1 MVKIRGQGLEGYRVG
16 DFLVAAKKNIQLLP
30 GRLLPGDTIGIV
42 APAGPFDR
50 KEFGRGVEALKAMG
64 FRIVVPD
71 DIYIK
76 NGYLAGPDIHRA
88 NLINTFF
95 ADRKI
100 KAIICARGGFGSMR
114 ILSLLD
120 FELIKKNP
128 KIFIGFS
135 DISAILSV
143 LYTKC
148 GFVVF
153 HGPMVTS
160 LGDASRKTMEALLAA
175 VSSDAML
182 AIRPKTGITIR
193 HGLASG
199 PVAGGN
205 LTTLCHLVGT
215 SFEPGLKGHLLLLED
230 KGEPCYRIDRML
242 THMKLAGCFDDL
254 AGLVLGSF
262 KNCGPI
268 SEIIEIVDN
277 LFKEDNIPILAGF
290 EVGHGKNNITI
301 PIGLNATVDADRQLL
316 SFHESATSNEQRA

>member
-1 MVKIRGQGLEGYRVG
+1 MQ
-16 DFLVAAKKNIQLLP
+16 LVP
-30 GRLLPGDTIGIV
+30 DRLLPGDTIGIV
-42 APAGPFDR
+42 APASPFDR
-50 KEFGRGVEALKAMG
+50 KEFDRGVAVLKAMG
-64 FRIVVPD
+64 FRIIVPD

-76 NGYLAGPDIHRA
+76 KGYLAGPDIHRA

-114 ILSLLD
+114 VLSLLD
-120 FELIKKNP
+120 FESIKKNP

-160 LGDASRKTMEALLAA
+160 LGDASKKTREALLAA

-193 HGLASG
+193 HGMASG
-199 PVAGGN
+199 PIAGGS

-215 SFEPGLKGHLLLLED
+215 PFEPMFKGHILFLED
-230 KGEPCYRIDRML
+230 KGEACYRIDRML
-242 THMKLAGCFDDL
+242 TQMKLAGCFDGL

-262 KNCGPI
+262 KDCGSV
-268 SEIIEIVDN
+268 SEIIGIVDN
-277 LFKEDNIPILAGF
+277 LFKEDNIPVLAGF
-290 EVGHGKNNITI
+290 EVGHGKSNITI
-301 PIGLNATVDADRQLL
+301 PIGLNATLDTDTQLL
-316 SFHESATSNEQRA
+316 SFHKSATSNQQKVRRSEQGLMIVD

>member
-1 MVKIRGQGLEGYRVG
+1 MSVRENMQLAPNRV
-16 DFLVAAKKNIQLLP
+16 LQ
-30 GRLLPGDTIGIV
+30 GDTLGIV
-42 APAGPFDR
+42 APAGHFDR
-50 KEFGRGVEALKAMG
+50 KEFDGGVAVLKAMG
-64 FRIVVPD
+64 FRLIIPD
-71 DIYIK
+71 DIYMK
-76 NGYLAGPDIHRA
+76 NGYLAGPDINRA
-88 NLINTFF
+88 NIINAFF

-143 LYTKC
+143 LYMKC
-148 GFVVF
+148 GFVTF
-153 HGPMVTS
+153 HGPVVTS
-160 LGDASRKTMEALLAA
+160 LGDASRKTREALLAA
-175 VSSDAML
+175 VSSDTML
-182 AIRPKTGITIR
+182 AIRPKAGITIR

-199 PVAGGN
+199 PIAGGN

-215 SFEPGLKGHLLLLED
+215 PFEPELKEHLLLIED

-242 THMKLAGCFDDL
+242 THMKLAGCFDGL

-262 KNCGPI
+262 EDCGPV
-268 SEIIEIVDN
+268 SKIIEIMDN

-290 EVGHGKNNITI
+290 EIGHGKNNITI
-301 PIGLNATVDADRQLL
+301 PIGLNATVDTDRQLL
-316 SFHESATSNEQRA
+316 SFHEPATAKKRSIATH

>member
-1 MVKIRGQGLEGYRVG
+1 MSVRGKMQ
-16 DFLVAAKKNIQLLP
+16 LVP
-30 GRLLPGDTIGIV
+30 DRLLPGGTIGIV

-50 KEFGRGVEALKAMG
+50 KEFDRGVAVLKAMG
-64 FRIVVPD
+64 FHIVIPD
-71 DIYIK
+71 DIDMK

-95 ADRKI
+95 ADGKI
-100 KAIICARGGFGSMR
+100 NAIICARGGFGSIR

-120 FELIKKNP
+120 FESIKKNP

-160 LGDASRKTMEALLAA
+160 LGDASRKTRKALLDA
-175 VSSDAML
+175 VSSDARL
-182 AIRPKTGITIR
+182 AIMPKTGKTIR

-205 LTTLCHLVGT
+205 LTTLCHLIGT
-215 SFEPGLKGHLLLLED
+215 PFEPVFKGHILFLED
-230 KGEPCYRIDRML
+230 KGEACYRIDRML
-242 THMKLAGCFDDL
+242 SHMKLAGCFDGL

-262 KNCGPI
+262 KDCGPV
-268 SEIIEIVDN
+268 SEIIGVVDN
-277 LFKEDNIPILAGF
+277 IFKEHNIPVLAGF
-290 EVGHGKNNITI
+290 EVGHGKNNVTI
-301 PIGLNATVDADRQLL
+301 PIGLNATLDTGRQLL
-316 SFHESATSNEQRA
+316 SFHEPAATKKAL

>member
-1 MVKIRGQGLEGYRVG
+1 MSVRE
-16 DFLVAAKKNIQLLP
+16 NTQLLP
-30 GRLLPGDTIGIV
+30 DRLMPGDTIGIV
-42 APAGPFDR
+42 APAGSFDR
-50 KEFGRGVEALKAMG
+50 KEFDRGVVVLKAMG
-64 FRIVVPD
+64 FSIVVPD
-71 DIYIK
+71 DIHIK

-114 ILSLLD
+114 ILSLLN
-120 FELIKKNP
+120 FKSIKKNP

-143 LYTKC
+143 LYTRF

-160 LGDASRKTMEALLAA
+160 LGDASRKTREALFAA
-175 VSSDAML
+175 VSSDAGL
-182 AIRPKTGITIR
+182 AIMPKTGKTIR

-205 LTTLCHLVGT
+205 LTTLCHLIGT
-215 SFEPGLKGHLLLLED
+215 PFEPVFKGHILFLED
-230 KGEPCYRIDRML
+230 KGEACYRIDRML
-242 THMKLAGCFDDL
+242 SHMKLAGCFEGL

-262 KNCGPI
+262 KDCGPVGKI
-268 SEIIEIVDN
+268 FGIVDN
-277 LFKEDNIPILAGF
+277 IFKDDNIPMLAGF

-301 PIGLNATVDADRQLL
+301 PIGLNATLDTDRQLL
-316 SFHESATSNEQRA
+316 LFHEPATTH

>member
-1 MVKIRGQGLEGYRVG
+1 MS
-16 DFLVAAKKNIQLLP
+16 AKKNMQLVP
-30 GRLLPGDTIGIV
+30 DRLLPGDTIGIV
-42 APAGPFDR
+42 APASPFDR
-50 KEFGRGVEALKAMG
+50 KEFNRGVAVLKGMG
-64 FRIVVPD
+64 FYIVVPD

-88 NLINTFF
+88 NLINIFF

-100 KAIICARGGFGSMR
+100 KAIICARGGFGSMK

-120 FELIKKNP
+120 FESIKKNP
-128 KIFIGFS
+128 KVFIGFS

-160 LGDASRKTMEALLAA
+160 LGDASRKTREALLAA
-175 VSSDAML
+175 VSSDVRL
-182 AIRPKTGITIR
+182 AIRPKTGVTIR
-193 HGLASG
+193 HGMASG
-199 PVAGGN
+199 PIAGGS

-215 SFEPGLKGHLLLLED
+215 PFEPGLKGHLLLLED
-230 KGEPCYRIDRML
+230 KGESCYRIDRML
-242 THMKLAGCFDDL
+242 THMKLAGCFDGL

-262 KNCGPI
+262 EDCGSV
-268 SEIIEIVDN
+268 SEIIRIVDD

-301 PIGLNATVDADRQLL
+301 PIGLNATVDTDTQLL
-316 SFHESATSNEQRA
+316 SFYKSATSKQQPVTSNQQRAKPL

>member
-1 MVKIRGQGLEGYRVG
+1 M
-16 DFLVAAKKNIQLLP
+16 AAKKNIQLLP

-50 KEFGRGVEALKAMG
+50 KEFGRGVEALKAIG

-301 PIGLNATVDADRQLL
+301 PIGLNATVDTDRQLL

>member
-1 MVKIRGQGLEGYRVG
+1 MG
-16 DFLVAAKKNIQLLP
+16 AKKNIQLVP
-30 GRLLPGDTIGIV
+30 DRLLPGDTIGIV

-50 KEFGRGVEALKAMG
+50 KKFDRGVTVLKAMG
-64 FRIVVPD
+64 FHIVIPD
-71 DIYIK
+71 DIYTK

-88 NLINTFF
+88 SLINTFF
-95 ADRKI
+95 VDRKI

-120 FELIKKNP
+120 FESIKKNP

-153 HGPMVTS
+153 HGPMVTC
-160 LGDASRKTMEALLAA
+160 LGDTSRKTSKALLSA
-175 VSSDAML
+175 VSSEAGL
-182 AIRPKTGITIR
+182 AIMPKTGITIR

-205 LTTLCHLVGT
+205 LTTLCHLIGT
-215 SFEPGLKGHLLLLED
+215 PFEPMFKGHILFLED
-230 KGEPCYRIDRML
+230 KGEAGYRIDRML
-242 THMKLAGCFDDL
+242 SHMKLAGCFEGL

-262 KNCGPI
+262 EDCGPV
-268 SEIIEIVDN
+268 SEIVEIVDN
-277 LFKEDNIPILAGF
+277 IFKEDNIPILAGF
-290 EVGHGKNNITI
+290 EVGHEKNNITI
-301 PIGLNATVDADRQLL
+301 PIGLNATLDVDRQLL
-316 SFHESATSNEQRA
+316 SFHEPATRIEQRE

>member
-1 MVKIRGQGLEGYRVG
+1 M
-16 DFLVAAKKNIQLLP
+16 AAKKNIQLLP

-64 FRIVVPD
+64 FLIVVPD

-268 SEIIEIVDN
+268 SEIVEIVDN
-277 LFKEDNIPILAGF
+277 LFKDDNIPILAGF

-316 SFHESATSNEQRA
+316 AFHESATSKEQRA

>member
-1 MVKIRGQGLEGYRVG
+1 MSVRENMQLVPNRV
-16 DFLVAAKKNIQLLP
+16 
-30 GRLLPGDTIGIV
+30 LPGDTIGIV

-50 KEFGRGVEALKAMG
+50 KEFDSGVAVLKAMG

-71 DIYIK
+71 DIYMK
-76 NGYLAGPDIHRA
+76 NGYLAGTDIHRA
-88 NLINTFF
+88 NIINTFF

-120 FELIKKNP
+120 FESIKKKP

-143 LYTKC
+143 LYMKC
-148 GFVVF
+148 GFVTF
-153 HGPMVTS
+153 HGPMVTN
-160 LGDASRKTMEALLAA
+160 LGDASRKTREALLAA

-182 AIRPKTGITIR
+182 AIRPKAGITIR
-193 HGLASG
+193 RGLASG
-199 PVAGGN
+199 PIAGGN

-215 SFEPGLKGHLLLLED
+215 PFEPELKGHLLLLED

-242 THMKLAGCFDDL
+242 THMKLAGCFDGL

-262 KNCGPI
+262 EDCGPV
-268 SEIIEIVDN
+268 SEIVEIMDN
-277 LFKEDNIPILAGF
+277 FFKEDNIPILAGF
-290 EVGHGKNNITI
+290 EVGHGRNNITI
-301 PIGLNATVDADRQLL
+301 PIGLNATVDTDRQLL
-316 SFHESATSNEQRA
+316 SFHEPATIL